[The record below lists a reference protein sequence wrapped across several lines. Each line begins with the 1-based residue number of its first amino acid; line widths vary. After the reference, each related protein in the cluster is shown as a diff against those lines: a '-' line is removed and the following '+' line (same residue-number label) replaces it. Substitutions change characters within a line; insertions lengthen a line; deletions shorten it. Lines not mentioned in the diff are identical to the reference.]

1 MIMIIVGF
9 LFLTANRTMCSSLIP
24 TTRSS
29 GEGEAASAL
38 GPGGGVPLDR
48 TAGGVVV
55 RLVHVVVY
63 SRDELY
69 IGLDS
74 FAHKRLVFYLLVLN

>member
-1 MIMIIVGF
+1 
-9 LFLTANRTMCSSLIP
+9 MCSSLIP

-38 GPGGGVPLDR
+38 GPGGGVHLDH

-55 RLVHVVVY
+55 RLVHVIVY

-69 IGLDS
+69 IGLDG
-74 FAHKRLVFYLLVLN
+74 FTHKRLVF